1 MSVTVIL
8 LVVLTFK
15 SGYVCLFFKPG
26 GVQLFFWGGVVLFFL
41 FLLLKDDV
49 FYSHLVMNMA
59 KRRIYLNKLCMGKR
73 GHF

>member
-26 GVQLFFWGGVVLFFL
+26 GVQLVFFFLGGGVFFV
-41 FLLLKDDV
+41 FLLKEDV
-49 FYSHLVMNMA
+49 FYRHLVMNMA

-73 GHF
+73 GYF